1 MILRHAEGDP
11 AMATEPVQRVFH
23 HRVRIFR
30 CHLHMPRL
38 AVTIQRD
45 PAAKI
50 VMVDRADAD
59 IRDVGKMAVM
69 EVPAQK
75 GQVR

>member
-1 MILRHAEGDP
+1 
-11 AMATEPVQRVFH
+11 
-23 HRVRIFR
+23 
-30 CHLHMPRL
+30 MPRL
-38 AVTIQRD
+38 AVTVQRD